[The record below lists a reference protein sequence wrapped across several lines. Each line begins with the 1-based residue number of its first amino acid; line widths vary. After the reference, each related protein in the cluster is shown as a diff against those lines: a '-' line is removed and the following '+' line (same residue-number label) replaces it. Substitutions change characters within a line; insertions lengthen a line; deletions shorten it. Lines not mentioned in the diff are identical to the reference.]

1 MSGRFTAGTRPRVAD
16 TQAVAS
22 TPRTKFSPR
31 SRRAAGSA
39 PVRARGLVPTI
50 VRVVLWIV
58 LVLGAAVMVVPF
70 VWLVRSALMT
80 DDQIFIAP
88 PEWLPDPFAWSNFS
102 DALSAVPFLQYFL
115 NTMTIEVF
123 VVTGTVITCSLAAFS
138 FARLRWRG
146 RNVVFG
152 LLLTGVMLPYA
163 VTLIPT
169 FVMWGYLGAL
179 DTFLPLTVPAWFAGA
194 GGGVFNIFLLRQ
206 FFLTI
211 PFELDEAAYIDG
223 ATPWKVFW
231 KIIMPNSKP
240 AIVVVVIFTFIGV
253 WNDFLGPLLY
263 LSDDSKFTL
272 ALGLASFQSTY
283 TAQWGL
289 LMAASLLVILPIIIL
304 FFVLQRYFVEGVT
317 LTGVKG

>member
-1 MSGRFTAGTRPRVAD
+1 MTALTPNRTRQTVG
-16 TQAVAS
+16 QAI
-22 TPRTKFSPR
+22 
-31 SRRAAGSA
+31 
-39 PVRARGLVPTI
+39 LW
-50 VRVVLWIV
+50 VVLLGGAV
-58 LVLGAAVMVVPF
+58 LMLVPF
-70 VWLVRSALMT
+70 VWLVRSALMS
-80 DDQIFIAP
+80 DNQIFVAP
-88 PEWLPDPFAWSNFS
+88 PEWLPNPIAWSNFS
-102 DALSAVPFLQYFL
+102 GALTAQPFLRYFA
-115 NTMTIEVF
+115 NTMVIEVF
-123 VVTGTVITCSLAAFS
+123 VVTGTVLTCSLAAFS

-146 RNVVFG
+146 RNLVFG

-169 FVMWGYLGAL
+169 FVMWGYLGFL
-179 DTFLPLTVPAWFAGA
+179 DTFVPLTVPAWFAGA

-231 KIIMPNSKP
+231 TIVLPNAKP

-263 LSDDSKFTL
+263 LSDESHFTL
-272 ALGLASFQSTY
+272 AQGLATFQSTY
-283 TAQWGL
+283 TAQWGY
-289 LMAASLLVILPIIIL
+289 LMAASLVVILPIIVL
-304 FFVLQRYFVEGVT
+304 FFALQRYFVEGVT

>member
-1 MSGRFTAGTRPRVAD
+1 MSGLLERTPITRARVAPMPRRPRR
-16 TQAVAS
+16 TPAS
-22 TPRTKFSPR
+22 KIGT
-31 SRRAAGSA
+31 A
-39 PVRARGLVPTI
+39 L
-50 VRVVLWIV
+50 LW
-58 LVLGAAVMVVPF
+58 LVLIIGAAAMLVPF

-80 DDQIFIAP
+80 DSQIFVSP
-88 PEWLPDPFAWSNFS
+88 PEWIPNPFAWSNFAE
-102 DALSAVPFLQYFL
+102 ALTAQPFLRYFL
-115 NTMTIEVF
+115 NTMIIEVF
-123 VVTGTVITCSLAAFS
+123 VVIGTVLTCSVAAFS

-169 FVMWGYLGAL
+169 FVMWGSLGML
-179 DTFLPLTVPAWFAGA
+179 DTFAPLIVPSWF
-194 GGGVFNIFLLRQ
+194 GGGIFNIFLMRQ

-223 ATPWKVFW
+223 ASPWRVFW
-231 KIIMPNSKP
+231 TIIMPNSKP
-240 AIVVVVIFTFIGV
+240 VIVVVVIFTFIGV

-263 LSDDSKFTL
+263 LSDESSFTL
-272 ALGLASFQSTY
+272 ALGLATFQSTY
-283 TAQWGL
+283 TAQWGY
-289 LMAASLLVILPIIIL
+289 LMAASLVVILPIIVL

>member
-1 MSGRFTAGTRPRVAD
+1 MSNRYAAGAPAVPAAQPTLSTTTMRHGRRRSGA
-16 TQAVAS
+16 AS
-22 TPRTKFSPR
+22 TPIRDRGP
-31 SRRAAGSA
+31 AA
-39 PVRARGLVPTI
+39 RLVHVLLWGVLI
-50 VRVVLWIV
+50 VGAVVMLF
-58 LVLGAAVMVVPF
+58 PF

-80 DDQIFIAP
+80 DDQIFISP
-88 PEWLPDPFAWSNFS
+88 PEWIPNPFAWSNFS
-102 DALSAVPFLQYFL
+102 DALTAVPFFQYFL
-115 NTMTIEVF
+115 NTMIIEVF
-123 VVTGTVITCSLAAFS
+123 VVTGTVLTCSLAAFS

-146 RNVVFG
+146 RNLVFG

-163 VTLIPT
+163 VTLVPT

-179 DTFLPLTVPAWFAGA
+179 DTFIPLIVPAWFAGA

-223 ATPWKVFW
+223 ATPWQVFW
-231 KIIMPNSKP
+231 RIIMPNSKP

-263 LSDDSKFTL
+263 LSDESKFTL

-289 LMAASLLVILPIIIL
+289 LMAASLMVILPIIVL